1 MKASKYFLAIVL
13 TAVTALYTT
22 FGLAAC
28 EEVQNIPPD
37 SNPATYAVTYVRGAH
52 DAIGR
57 VPEKNATRQAPKRAR
72 SNR

>member
-1 MKASKYFLAIVL
+1 MDWCRAKKL
-13 TAVTALYTT
+13 
-22 FGLAAC
+22 
-28 EEVQNIPPD
+28 QNIPPD
-37 SNPATYAVTYVRGAH
+37 NNPATYAVTYASGAN